1 MAANVEAMVREGINA
16 VKAGNKEEGR
26 ALLMKAVELDPYNE
40 EGWLWLS
47 GVVESPEDQRTCL
60 ENVLSINPNNDRARQ
75 GVAYL
80 SGTPPSSSP
89 SSMPPAPSPSSAP
102 HSPTSVEWDMPAA
115 ETSSASTSWRPAN
128 EPSADEYDDWV
139 SGLNLQTAQDPSG
152 GSSSPFSVPAF
163 ATGSPFV
170 GDDDDPDEDL
180 FAGGPFSSAP
190 IVEEAPPAPEPPA
203 PSFSFQRAPTF
214 SSSPKSPTPEASAAA
229 PAPQRS
235 RWRREK
241 KQKQPVDAFPAEL
254 KEVDDFFK
262 DLGTPEKAP
271 APEEEESELFGYIP
285 KSVKATRL
293 PGTRERTPIL
303 LVLAA
308 LLLIILNLGVATLLA
323 MRFLTP
329 V

>member
-1 MAANVEAMVREGINA
+1 MSANVEAMVREGINA
-16 VKAGNKEEGR
+16 VKAGNKDEGR

-80 SGTPPSSSP
+80 SGTPASSTP
-89 SSMPPAPSPSSAP
+89 SSMPAPPSPAQRP
-102 HSPTSVEWDMPAA
+102 PTSVEWDMPAT
-115 ETSSASTSWRPAN
+115 ETSSPSATWRPTN
-128 EPSADEYDDWV
+128 EPSPDEYDDWV
-139 SGLNLQTAQDPSG
+139 SGLNLQTAQDPSA

-163 ATGSPFV
+163 AAGSPFL
-170 GDDDDPDEDL
+170 GADDDPDEDL
-180 FAGGPFSSAP
+180 FASGPFSSAP
-190 IVEEAPPAPEPPA
+190 IVQEAPPSAPPPA
-203 PSFSFQRAPTF
+203 PSFSFQKAPNF
-214 SSSPKSPTPEASAAA
+214 SAATKSPTPTP
-229 PAPQRS
+229 PAPPPR
-235 RWRREK
+235 RGRREK

-254 KEVDDFFK
+254 QEVDNFFK
-262 DLGTPEKAP
+262 DLGTPEAK
-271 APEEEESELFGYIP
+271 PEPEEESELFGYIP
-285 KSVKATRL
+285 KGIKATRL
-293 PGTRERTPIL
+293 PGTREGTPII

-308 LLLIILNLGVATLLA
+308 FLLIVLNIGVATLLM

>member
-1 MAANVEAMVREGINA
+1 MSANVEAMVREGISA

-47 GVVESPEDQRTCL
+47 GVVDSPEDQRTCL

-75 GVAYL
+75 GIAYL
-80 SGTPPSSSP
+80 SGTPPSSTP
-89 SSMPPAPSPSSAP
+89 STMPPAPAP
-102 HSPTSVEWDMPAA
+102 TTAAPPPTSVEWDMPAT
-115 ETSSASTSWRPAN
+115 ETSSPSASWRPTN

-139 SGLNLQTAQDPSG
+139 SGLNLQASQDPSG

-163 ATGSPFV
+163 ATTSPFL
-170 GDDDDPDEDL
+170 GDEDDPDEDL
-180 FAGGPFSSAP
+180 FADGPFTSAP
-190 IVEEAPPAPEPPA
+190 IIEEEPPA
-203 PSFSFQRAPTF
+203 PPPQPAFSFQRAPTF
-214 SSSPKSPTPEASAAA
+214 TTAPKSPTPEAE
-229 PAPQRS
+229 PAEQPKRS

-241 KQKQPVDAFPAEL
+241 KPKQSAEAFPAEL

-262 DLGTPEKAP
+262 DLGTTEKAP
-271 APEEEESELFGYIP
+271 EPEEEESELFGYIP

-308 LLLIILNLGVATLLA
+308 LLLIVLNIGVATLLA